1 LEIITTLLEGDIVF
15 RATIAMFIAAI
26 WLQVGAHAEGLSAD
40 ASPPANETALVAQ
53 PCMAELAPPA
63 ALAKLQTQISEKQS
77 VNAAQIFAL
86 PEVQAFQK
94 AQQEQAS
101 RDWPNLCRYR
111 AANAALSHQPR
122 VVFIGD
128 SITEGWAKNDHD
140 LFTDA
145 VIGRGISG
153 QTTPQI
159 LLRFYQDVINLHP
172 RVVHIMAG
180 TNDLAGNTGPSS
192 EQAVKDNVRAM
203 VQLAQANKIR
213 VVLASIPPASA
224 FPWRPA
230 LRPAAQIVE
239 LNNWLRGYARQSGS
253 RYADYYK
260 LLADSEGGFRVEF
273 SDDGVHPN
281 EAGYARMRD
290 TALSA
295 IGR

>member
-1 LEIITTLLEGDIVF
+1 VYRF
-15 RATIAMFIAAI
+15 TIALSIVAISLCPVAGAEEQSAAI
-26 WLQVGAHAEGLSAD
+26 TQPMEASALGTQ
-40 ASPPANETALVAQ
+40 SCPRELEPPAA
-53 PCMAELAPPA
+53 MAELG
-63 ALAKLQTQISEKQS
+63 KQG
-77 VNAAQIFAL
+77 VDIAQIFTL
-86 PEVQAFQK
+86 PEVQAYQK
-94 AQQEQAS
+94 AQQEQTS

-111 AANAALSHQPR
+111 AANAALLHKPR

-128 SITEGWAKNDHD
+128 SITEGWAKSDHD

-159 LLRFYQDVINLHP
+159 LLRYYQDVISLHP

-180 TNDLAGNTGPSS
+180 TNDLAGNTGPST
-192 EQAVKDNVRAM
+192 EQAVKDNVMAM

-224 FPWRPA
+224 FPWRPG

-239 LNNWLRGYARQSGS
+239 LNSWLRGYAIQSGS

-260 LLADSEGGFRVEF
+260 VLADREGGFRADL
-273 SDDGVHPN
+273 SYDGVHPN
-281 EAGYARMRD
+281 QAGYALMSGI
-290 TALSA
+290 ALSV
-295 IGR
+295 IGK